1 MNGRG
6 KSDSFIVPRKL
17 PNKGG
22 GAPRSAEGV
31 EGRGLTKGNPDRPTR
46 FRTQTP
52 GRPATR
58 VGTDTVGIM
67 PARQYPR

>member
-6 KSDSFIVPRKL
+6 KSDSSIVPRKL
-17 PNKGG
+17 PNKGS
-22 GAPRSAEGV
+22 GAPQSAEGV
-31 EGRGLTKGNPDRPTR
+31 EGRGLTKGNPDRQTR

-67 PARQYPR
+67 PVRQYPR

>member
-6 KSDSFIVPRKL
+6 KSDSSIVPRKL

-22 GAPRSAEGV
+22 GAPRSAEG
-31 EGRGLTKGNPDRPTR
+31 RGLTKGNPDRQTR

-67 PARQYPR
+67 PARYYPR